1 MQLPIG
7 FTQEQFVDG
16 QRAAEFLSHPRKTLF
31 NLVRRGSVPANPP
44 AHPIGDGMR
53 HTSRFHHAGEV
64 VPHMS
69 ILDDP
74 QKQLAVQ
81 SQFEPLLDPKQA
93 SALLRVHQ
101 KTLVRLAR
109 EGRVP
114 AIRVAK
120 HWRFRASTLN
130 LWLAGQETGVGSSGQ
145 SD

>member
-1 MQLPIG
+1 MRLPMG
-7 FTQEQFVDG
+7 FTQEQFFDG
-16 QRAAEFLSHPRKTLF
+16 PRAAEFLGLPRKTLL
-31 NLVRRGSVPANPP
+31 NLARRGSVP

-53 HTSRFHHAGEV
+53 QTSRFRHAGEV
-64 VPHMS
+64 PTLVS
-69 ILDDP
+69 FLDDP
-74 QKQLAVQ
+74 QKQSVAQ
-81 SQFEPLLDPKQA
+81 SRFEPLLDPKQA
-93 SALLRVHQ
+93 AALLRVHQ

>member
-1 MQLPIG
+1 
-7 FTQEQFVDG
+7 
-16 QRAAEFLSHPRKTLF
+16 
-31 NLVRRGSVPANPP
+31 
-44 AHPIGDGMR
+44 MR
-53 HTSRFHHAGEV
+53 QTSRFHHAGEV
-64 VPHMS
+64 PTLMS
-69 ILDDP
+69 FLDDP
-74 QKQLAVQ
+74 QKQVAQ
-81 SQFEPLLDPKQA
+81 SRFEPLLDPKQA
-93 SALLRVHQ
+93 AALLRVHQ